1 MPASYL
7 ILPDKELVIGRF
19 NGPTGAQDIQQLLH
33 DIWADP
39 LYQRAFHL
47 LLEFSKAVLRIG
59 VAEVTMICDFMVSVA
74 EGVMGK
80 AAIIASG
87 PMATALAMILSKG
100 ISLIAPSA
108 VFSTWDGAMKFLGVD
123 LPDEPGG

>member
-33 DIWADP
+33 EIWADP

-47 LLEFSKAVLRIG
+47 LLDFSKAVLRIG

-80 AAIIASG
+80 AATTSG
-87 PMATALAMILSKG
+87 
-100 ISLIAPSA
+100 LI
-108 VFSTWDGAMKFLGVD
+108 
-123 LPDEPGG
+123 